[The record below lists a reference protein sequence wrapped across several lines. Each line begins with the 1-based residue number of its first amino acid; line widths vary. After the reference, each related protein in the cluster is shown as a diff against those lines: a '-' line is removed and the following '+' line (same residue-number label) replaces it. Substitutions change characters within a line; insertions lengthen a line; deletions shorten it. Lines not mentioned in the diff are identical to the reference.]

1 MSFLLFLAERYLP
14 AFIRKK
20 ELKNLFQLTA
30 SAFGSDAPSLVGLS
44 YDDCLDK
51 FALSTE
57 SSVHQLG
64 NQDER
69 IFIIQERLFQR
80 AYEYGTLWR
89 KRFGITT
96 MNEAMKAGKILYRAI
111 GIDFR
116 GTEQGVIEIGKCFF
130 SKYYSPATCK
140 LISSLDAGILA
151 GLTGGGKLTFSQ
163 RITEGSASCKAYFYE
178 RHVVS

>member
-1 MSFLLFLAERYLP
+1 MNFLLFLAEKYIP
-14 AFIRKK
+14 TFIRKK

-30 SAFGSDAPSLVGLS
+30 SAFERNAPSLDGLS
-44 YDDCLDK
+44 YDDCFVE
-51 FALSTE
+51 FALFTE
-57 SSVHQLG
+57 TSVHLLG

-69 IFIIQERLFQR
+69 ISIIQEKLFQR

-96 MNEAMKAGKILYRAI
+96 MNEAMKAGKIFYRAI

-116 GTEQGVIEIGKCFF
+116 GTEQGDIEINKCFF
-130 SKYYSPATCK
+130 SQYYSPATCK

-151 GLTGGGKLTFSQ
+151 GLNGEGKLTFSQ
-163 RITEGSASCKAYFYE
+163 RITEGSGSCKAQFNE
-178 RHVVS
+178 RIIV